1 MLCCYSKLAKCFKR
15 PGNTCVM
22 HITPIGIRKSAFPS
36 LLLEDRTNE
45 QEHYEEFGFGFKSV
59 FQSLGMCGS

>member
-1 MLCCYSKLAKCFKR
+1 MCHAHNSMLLHS
-15 PGNTCVM
+15 
-22 HITPIGIRKSAFPS
+22 IGIRKSAFPS